1 MAVASAEP
9 RSARMGLVLAASAAG
24 TVFEWYDFFIFGSLL
39 SIITK
44 HFFAAAGETQGYIFA
59 LLTFAVGFAVRP
71 FGGLVFGYFGDR
83 TGRKRTFLITITIMG
98 IATFAIGLLPD
109 TSVLGNAAA
118 YLLVG
123 LRILQGFAVGGEYGG
138 AAIYVAEHSDPGRR
152 GAATGWIQVAA
163 TIGLFLALTTILSVA
178 ALAFFTVNAVNAA
191 GVPLSWNAP
200 LPGVNLSLFQI
211 FLLIALLIAVF
222 WISSRTKRFL
232 FNRFL
237 AKSGLDR
244 SLQYAIAQ
252 IVSNVV
258 LIVGIF
264 IVLDNAGIHLGALT
278 VFAGAVGVGVGFGL
292 QNIASNFISGLVILA
307 ERPITVGDRVE
318 VAGIAGQVQH
328 IRARSTVIVTNDNI
342 TMIVPNTK
350 FIDSP
355 VTNWTY
361 GDPRV
366 RFRLPVGVAYG
377 SDVNKV
383 REALLAAAEEN
394 SNTLKDPEPSVFL
407 EKFGENSIDFELVVW
422 SSEMSYRPRRYRSDL
437 NFAMEQKLREAGIEI
452 AFPQRDLHIRSGV
465 LKVQNVDA
473 ADRHAR

>member
-1 MAVASAEP
+1 MDF
-9 RSARMGLVLAASAAG
+9 GLLQKP
-24 TVFEWYDFFIFGSLL
+24 LL
-39 SIITK
+39 
-44 HFFAAAGETQGYIFA
+44 H
-59 LLTFAVGFAVRP
+59 
-71 FGGLVFGYFGDR
+71 VFGHDVS
-83 TGRKRTFLITITIMG
+83 FLG
-98 IATFAIGLLPD
+98 IVAFVIWFSIGVFVARALQSDVFRRFLSRFKIDTNLIAI
-109 TSVLGNAAA
+109 
-118 YLLVG
+118 
-123 LRILQGFAVGGEYGG
+123 
-138 AAIYVAEHSDPGRR
+138 
-152 GAATGWIQVAA
+152 
-163 TIGLFLALTTILSVA
+163 LTTILSLA

-200 LPGVNLSLFQI
+200 LPGVTLSLFQI

-258 LIVGIF
+258 LIVGIL

-366 RFRLPVGVAYG
+366 RFRIPVGVAYG
-377 SDVNKV
+377 SDLEKV
-383 REALLAAAEEN
+383 RNALVEVAREN
-394 SNTLKDPEPSVFL
+394 SHVLPQPEPTVFL
-407 EKFGENSIDFELVVW
+407 ETFGESSINLELVVW
-422 SSEMSYRPRRYRSDL
+422 SKEMSYRPRRFRSDL
-437 NFAMEQKLREAGIEI
+437 NFAIAQKLREAGIEI
-452 AFPQRDLHIRSGV
+452 PYPQRDLHFRDGLARVEMTPSEKTPERAV
-465 LKVQNVDA
+465 
-473 ADRHAR
+473 ADGA